1 VNILVVNIGSSSI
14 KTAVFEAATIG
25 AELPPRGCGVEEHPH
40 SGQGSI
46 RDVLAGIA
54 RSQKGEIGA
63 VVHRVVHGGRRSRP
77 ARITPEI
84 EAEIESHGRLAPLHN
99 PLALEGIRASRQL
112 FTSDT
117 PQIAVFD
124 TAFHARL
131 PPEAYAYGLPY
142 DWLERGL
149 RRYGF
154 HGLSHSWAIRRI
166 GQLEGVVMDKVV
178 SCHLG
183 SGCSLAA
190 VRSGVCVDTTMG
202 FTPLEGL
209 IMQTR
214 CGSVDPGLL
223 LHVLESG
230 QYTPSELNRILNYES
245 GLRGLSGASGDMREL
260 LQLRDAGDE
269 RAALAFDVW
278 LHRLTGGIAAMCASL
293 GGLDAVVFTGA
304 IGERSGVIR
313 SEVCGRLGFLG
324 VELDLAANGLSESDR
339 RLHTKSSAVKVYV
352 IKAREE
358 WEMAK
363 QSMEVLAG
371 NSAK

>member
-1 VNILVVNIGSSSI
+1 MNVLVVNIGSSSI

-25 AELPPRGCGVEEHPH
+25 AELPPRGCRVEEHPH

-54 RSQKGEIGA
+54 RWQQGEIGA

-99 PLALEGIRASRQL
+99 PLALEGIRASREL
-112 FTSDT
+112 LANDT
-117 PQIAVFD
+117 AQIAVFD
-124 TAFHARL
+124 TAFHATL
-131 PPEAYAYGLPY
+131 PREAYTYGLPY

-154 HGLSHSWAIRRI
+154 HGVSHSWAVRRLV
-166 GQLEGVVMDKVV
+166 QLEGVLMDKVV

-202 FTPLEGL
+202 FTPLDGL
-209 IMQTR
+209 VMQTR

-230 QYTPSELNRILNYES
+230 EYTPSELNRILNYES

-260 LQLRDAGDE
+260 LQLREGGDE

-278 LHRLTGGIAAMCASL
+278 LHRLTGAIAAMCASL

-339 RLHTKSSAVKVYV
+339 RLHTKRSAVKVYV
-352 IKAREE
+352 IQAREE

-371 NSAK
+371 SSEK